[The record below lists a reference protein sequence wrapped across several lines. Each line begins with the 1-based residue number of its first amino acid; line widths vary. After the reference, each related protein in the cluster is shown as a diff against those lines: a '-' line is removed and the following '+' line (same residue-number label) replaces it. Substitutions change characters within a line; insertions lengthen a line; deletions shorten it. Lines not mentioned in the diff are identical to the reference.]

1 MEIQRID
8 GIINESWMAQRLGKV
23 TASRLSDVIAKTK
36 TGVSTSRQNYLIQLV
51 SERLTGKKGDSFV
64 NQAMLDG
71 IEREGLARQLYMQ
84 SKSVSVTEVG
94 FFDHPTIAMSGAS
107 PDGAVNAEEDGK
119 YVGLI
124 EIKCPIET
132 THTNTLISK
141 SVPSKYMPQIQWQM
155 ASVSPNVKWCD
166 FISYNPNFPDTM
178 QLFVARVERDD
189 SYIAEL
195 ETEVIKFLD
204 EVNQTILKLKE

>member
-1 MEIQRID
+1 MEAQRID
-8 GIINESWMAQRLGKV
+8 GVVNESWMAQRLGKV

-71 IEREGLARQLYMQ
+71 IERESAARELYERTRG
-84 SKSVSVTEVG
+84 VSVTEVG
-94 FFDHPTIAMSGAS
+94 FFDHPIIKNSGAS

-119 YVGLI
+119 YAGLI

-141 SVPSKYMPQIQWQM
+141 SVPSKYIPQMQWQL
-155 ASVSPNVKWCD
+155 ACTGAKWVD
-166 FISYNPNFPDTM
+166 FVSYNPNFLGEEL
-178 QLFVARVERDD
+178 QLFVARVDRDD
-189 SYIAEL
+189 TYIAEL
-195 ETEVIKFLD
+195 EAEVIKFLD
-204 EVNQTILKLKE
+204 EVDQTILKLKG

>member
-1 MEIQRID
+1 MIEQRTD
-8 GIINESWMAQRLGKV
+8 EWFQQRLGKV
-23 TASRLSDVIAKTK
+23 TASRISDVIAKTK

-107 PDGAVNAEEDGK
+107 PDGAVNAAEDGK

-132 THTNTLISK
+132 THTNTLMSK
-141 SVPSKYMPQIQWQM
+141 SVPSKYIPQMQWQL
-155 ASVSPNVKWCD
+155 ACTGAKWVD
-166 FISYNPNFPDTM
+166 FVSYNPNFPEEL
-178 QLFVARVERDD
+178 QLFVARVDRDD
-189 SYIAEL
+189 TYIGEL
-195 ETEVIKFLD
+195 EAEVIKFLD
-204 EVNQTILKLKE
+204 EVEQTIIKLKG

>member
-1 MEIQRID
+1 MIEQRT
-8 GIINESWMAQRLGKV
+8 EEWFQQRLGKV
-23 TASRLSDVIAKTK
+23 TASRISDVIAKTK

-71 IEREGLARQLYMQ
+71 IERESAARALYERTRG
-84 SKSVSVTEVG
+84 VSVTEVG
-94 FFDHPTIAMSGAS
+94 FFDHPVIKNSGAS

-119 YVGLI
+119 YAGLI

-132 THTNTLISK
+132 THTNTLMSK
-141 SVPSKYMPQIQWQM
+141 EVPSKYKSQIQWQM

-178 QLFVARVERDD
+178 QLFVARVERDND
-189 SYIAEL
+189 YIAEL
-195 ETEVIKFLD
+195 EAEVIKFLD
-204 EVNQTILKLKE
+204 EVDATILKLKE

>member
-1 MEIQRID
+1 MIEQRT
-8 GIINESWMAQRLGKV
+8 EEWFQQRLGKV
-23 TASRLSDVIAKTK
+23 TASRISDVIAKTK
-36 TGVSTSRQNYLIQLV
+36 TGVSTSRQNYLVQLV

-71 IEREGLARQLYMQ
+71 IERESAARELYMQ
-84 SKSVSVTEVG
+84 TRGVSVTEVG

-119 YVGLI
+119 YAGLI

-132 THTNTLISK
+132 THTNTLMSK

-155 ASVSPNVKWCD
+155 SSVSPNVKWVD
-166 FISYNPNFPDTM
+166 FISFNPNFPDTM
-178 QLFVARVERDD
+178 QLFVARVERDNA
-189 SYIAEL
+189 YIAEL
-195 ETEVIKFLD
+195 EAEVIKFLD
-204 EVNQTILKLKE
+204 EVEQTIIKLKE

>member
-1 MEIQRID
+1 MIEQRT
-8 GIINESWMAQRLGKV
+8 EEWFQQRLGKV
-23 TASRLSDVIAKTK
+23 TASRISDVIAKTK
-36 TGVSTSRQNYLIQLV
+36 TGVSTSRQNYLVQLV

-71 IEREGLARQLYMQ
+71 IEREGAARELYERTRG
-84 SKSVSVTEVG
+84 VSVTEVG

-107 PDGAVNAEEDGK
+107 PDGAVNAEQEGK
-119 YVGLI
+119 YDGLI

-132 THTNTLISK
+132 THTNTLMSK
-141 SVPSKYMPQIQWQM
+141 EVPSKYKSQIQWQM

-178 QLFVARVERDD
+178 QLFVARVERDND
-189 SYIAEL
+189 YIAEL
-195 ETEVIKFLD
+195 EAEVIKFLD
-204 EVNQTILKLKE
+204 EVEQTILKLKE

>member
-1 MEIQRID
+1 MIEQRT
-8 GIINESWMAQRLGKV
+8 EEWFQQRLGKV
-23 TASRLSDVIAKTK
+23 TASRISDVIAKTK
-36 TGVSTSRQNYLIQLV
+36 TGVSTSRQNYLVQLV

-71 IEREGLARQLYMQ
+71 IERESAARELYMRTRG
-84 SKSVSVTEVG
+84 VSVTEVG
-94 FFDHPTIAMSGAS
+94 FFDHPIIKNSGAS

-119 YVGLI
+119 YAGLI

-132 THTNTLISK
+132 THTNTLMSK
-141 SVPSKYMPQIQWQM
+141 EVPSKYKSQIQWQM

-178 QLFVARVERDD
+178 QLFVARVERDNA
-189 SYIAEL
+189 YIAEL
-195 ETEVIKFLD
+195 EAEVIKFLD
-204 EVNQTILKLKE
+204 EVEQTIIKLKE

>member
-1 MEIQRID
+1 MIEQRTD
-8 GIINESWMAQRLGKV
+8 EWFQQRLGKV
-23 TASRLSDVIAKTK
+23 TASRISDVIAKTK

-71 IEREGLARQLYMQ
+71 IERESAARELYMQ
-84 SKSVSVTEVG
+84 TRGVSVTEVG

-119 YVGLI
+119 YAGLI
-124 EIKCPIET
+124 EIKCAIET
-132 THTNTLISK
+132 TYTNTLMSK
-141 SVPSKYMPQIQWQM
+141 SVPSKYIPQIQWQM

-178 QLFVARVERDD
+178 QLFVVRVERDND
-189 SYIAEL
+189 YIAEL
-195 ETEVIKFLD
+195 EAEVIKFLD
-204 EVNQTILKLKE
+204 EVEQTIIKLKE